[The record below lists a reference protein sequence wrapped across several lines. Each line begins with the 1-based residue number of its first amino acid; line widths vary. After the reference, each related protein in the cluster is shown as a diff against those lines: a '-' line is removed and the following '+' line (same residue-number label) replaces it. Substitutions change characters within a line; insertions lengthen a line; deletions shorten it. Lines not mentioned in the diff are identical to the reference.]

1 MKKLFFT
8 IFCIL
13 IGIYDSV
20 GQTIGYT
27 YKPLATEG
35 CGVIYNVVKQND
47 KYYVIVTVESD
58 RMKFLSEATM
68 MLKTFNNN
76 VITLNGSLIDT
87 TTDSGAGF
95 VVGNMIF
102 PVTSINSTAQF
113 EIIEEQIEFFN
124 EGISKIRLS
133 TIPIE
138 HERTFKK
145 DKIGRKLYQQYKVV
159 KNKDATF

>member
-1 MKKLFFT
+1 MKKLLFT

-13 IGIYDSV
+13 IGIYYSV

-27 YKPLATEG
+27 YKPLAAEG
-35 CGVIYNVVKQND
+35 CSVKYNVVKQND

-58 RMKFLSEATM
+58 RMKFLTEATM

-76 VITLNGSLIDT
+76 VIKLNGSLLDT
-87 TTDSGAGF
+87 TTGSSAGIA
-95 VVGNMIF
+95 VGNMIL
-102 PVTSINSTAQF
+102 PITSIHSTAQF
-113 EIIEEQIEFFN
+113 EIVEEQIEYFN

-138 HERTFKK
+138 HERIFKK
-145 DKIGRKLYQQYKVV
+145 DKIGRKLYQQYQVV
-159 KNKDATF
+159 KNKDAVF

>member
-1 MKKLFFT
+1 MKKLLFT
-8 IFCIL
+8 IFCIV
-13 IGIYDSV
+13 IGIYYSV

-27 YKPLATEG
+27 YKPLADEG
-35 CGVIYNVVKQND
+35 CNVKYNIVKQNN

-58 RMKFLSEATM
+58 RMKFLTEATM
-68 MLKTFNNN
+68 MFKTFNNN

-87 TTDSGAGF
+87 TTGSSAGIA
-95 VVGNMIF
+95 VGNMIL
-102 PVTSINSTAQF
+102 PITSINSTAQF
-113 EIIEEQIEFFN
+113 EIIEEQIEYFN

-145 DKIGRKLYQQYKVV
+145 DKIGRKLCQQYLVV
-159 KNKDATF
+159 KNKDSVF